1 MMFNVIVCSSLFF
14 SVFSWSGPRV
24 TGNGG
29 DGVVCRDGRGVI
41 KSVRLLDYYEAQT
54 ERNITPRLGQATT
67 AQNTAIMLGRL
78 QRQDAILFK
87 AVMSYYTKFESEMQM
102 IPNANFEDIPDSQHL
117 TFPPS
122 CRVEQM
128 AVQRPPIMASDK
140 YYFINQNLW
149 NYLPAPD
156 RAGLILHEVLYRIYL
171 DHFGVLPEVNSRVVR
186 LFVALLAADRLKSL
200 SSTDYES
207 LRVKLAPSLPG
218 TSLPTGLIGVPLY
231 RTFVEE
237 RVPFTIEMLFTER
250 ATVIHKVTC
259 HFSQLG
265 RGDDIVA
272 TVEVPVKVDVKF
284 VEHLDWKEEKI
295 FTRSRLYFCKSTI
308 MKMKTSYFYLDDN
321 HVSIGD
327 QVWTRK

>member
-1 MMFNVIVCSSLFF
+1 MTAVPFISFAK
-14 SVFSWSGPRV
+14 P
-24 TGNGG
+24 
-29 DGVVCRDGRGVI
+29 
-41 KSVRLLDYYEAQT
+41 K
-54 ERNITPRLGQATT
+54 QA
-67 AQNTAIMLGRL
+67 R
-78 QRQDAILFK
+78 
-87 AVMSYYTKFESEMQM
+87 S
-102 IPNANFEDIPDSQHL
+102 P
-117 TFPPS
+117 
-122 CRVEQM
+122 
-128 AVQRPPIMASDK
+128 SDK
-140 YYFINQNLW
+140 
-149 NYLPAPD
+149 PAD
-156 RAGLILHEVLYRIYL
+156 
-171 DHFGVLPEVNSRVVR
+171 
-186 LFVALLAADRLKSL
+186 FVSGRSAAQANACS
-200 SSTDYES
+200 
-207 LRVKLAPSLPG
+207 
-218 TSLPTGLIGVPLY
+218 TGLIGVPLY